1 MSEHRGAPEVLRQIQ
16 MAEHENNVQQQST
29 RDLEEGSGVLEVEGK
44 RGNSEQDA
52 VSNRSMFSV
61 QFAQKVVFLPA
72 Q

>member
-1 MSEHRGAPEVLRQIQ
+1 
-16 MAEHENNVQQQST
+16 MAEPENNFQQQST
-29 RDLEEGSGVLEVEGK
+29 RDLEEGRGVLEVEGK
-44 RGNSEQDA
+44 RENSEQDA